1 VSDDEKKTYAD
12 GIRDGRLQSLERR
25 MSLIEK
31 LIWTLAGLVAA
42 SWAKLQG
49 LF

>member
-1 VSDDEKKTYAD
+1 MSDDDKKTYAD

-25 MSLIEK
+25 TSLLEK
-31 LIWTLAGLVAA
+31 FLWTLAGLVGA
-42 SWAKLQG
+42 SWAKIQG